1 MTDKVKV
8 FLVDDHG
15 IVRSGLRLIL
25 ELDKRIEVCGEAKN
39 LQETMEAITECK
51 PDVVLLD
58 FKLPDGD
65 GVNGCLAIKSRL
77 PQTKIIILTAYS
89 QAHLVMEAIRAGA
102 DGYLLKNLKGEE
114 LVENILKVYHGN
126 SVFDSSVTESILTNI
141 IASNEKQKSDKLT
154 NKEVEILKMISIG
167 KSNKEIAKDMEISE
181 KTVRNYISNIFRK
194 LNVSNRTEAASYWLR
209 KQTLE

>member
-1 MTDKVKV
+1 MTERVKV

-15 IVRSGLRLIL
+15 IVRSGLKLLL

-39 LQETMEAITECK
+39 LQETMDALAECK

-65 GVNGCLAIKSRL
+65 GVNGCLTIKNRL
-77 PQTKIIILTAYS
+77 PQAKIIILTAYS
-89 QAHLVMEAIRAGA
+89 QPHLVMEAIRAGA
-102 DGYLLKNLKGEE
+102 DGYLLKNVRGEE
-114 LVENILKVYHGN
+114 LVDNILKVYHGD
-126 SVFDSSVTESILTNI
+126 SVLDSAVTESILTSI
-141 IASNEKQKSDKLT
+141 ISSNEKQKADKLT

>member
-1 MTDKVKV
+1 MTERVKV

-15 IVRSGLRLIL
+15 IVRSGLKLLL

-39 LQETMEAITECK
+39 LQETMDALAECK

-58 FKLPDGD
+58 FKRPDGD
-65 GVNGCLAIKSRL
+65 GVNGCLAIKNRL

-89 QAHLVMEAIRAGA
+89 QPHLVMEAIRAGA
-102 DGYLLKNLKGEE
+102 DGYLLKNVKGEE
-114 LVENILKVYHGN
+114 LVDNILKVYHGD
-126 SVFDSSVTESILTNI
+126 SVLDSAVTESILTNI
-141 IASNEKQKSDKLT
+141 ISSNERQKEDKLT
-154 NKEVEILKMISIG
+154 NKEMEILKMISIG

>member
-1 MTDKVKV
+1 MTERVKV

-15 IVRSGLRLIL
+15 IVRSGLKLLL

-39 LQETMEAITECK
+39 LQETMDALAECK

-65 GVNGCLAIKSRL
+65 GVNGCLAIKNRL

-89 QAHLVMEAIRAGA
+89 QPHLVMEAIRAGA
-102 DGYLLKNLKGEE
+102 DGYLLKNVKGEE
-114 LVENILKVYHGN
+114 LVDNILKVYHGD
-126 SVFDSSVTESILTNI
+126 SVLDSAVTESILTNI
-141 IASNEKQKSDKLT
+141 ISSNERQKEDKLT
-154 NKEVEILKMISIG
+154 NKEMEILKMISIG

>member
-1 MTDKVKV
+1 MTDKIKV
-8 FLVDDHG
+8 FLVDDHS
-15 IVRSGLRLIL
+15 IVRSGLKLIL

-39 LQETMEAITECK
+39 LQETLDTIGECK

-89 QAHLVMEAIRAGA
+89 QAHLVMEIIRAGA
-102 DGYLLKNLKGEE
+102 DGYLLKNVKGEE
-114 LVENILKVYHGN
+114 LIDNIIKVYQG
-126 SVFDSSVTESILTNI
+126 DSILDSAVTESILANI
-141 IASNEKQKSDKLT
+141 KTSMEKQKSDKLT

-167 KSNKEIAKDMEISE
+167 MSNKEIARDMAISE